1 MDRVRSRD
9 LSQLQ
14 QNIATMSP
22 IRFRSLSQIFLLGV
36 VLICVP
42 LFAGTVLTFI
52 YIKRLS
58 DDNRNLVV
66 RSLEIGRETEKL
78 IDHIEELNRTA
89 RQYMVV
95 GDDELFS
102 LYTQKHARLID
113 TLEWLEVLVDQKKAR
128 ALLENIRTVSNATF
142 EQINLRSRDPDTK
155 IDTKRFEKLVNLSND
170 LRFFSNTAIQQQLD
184 IAAQK
189 VKTARAALYWIWGT
203 SSLFVITFILVFA
216 WFIAKPIRRI
226 DSRIRR
232 LGQGDFDGSIKIH
245 GPADISKL
253 GDRLDWLGSR
263 LSEVDQIKEQFFREM
278 SHQLKT
284 PLASIRE
291 GAGLLADQGGRIDD
305 ARQREV
311 LELLHNN
318 SIELQRMLDNM
329 LNFSA
334 WRADPGKLYK
344 ESFRIRQVADAVA
357 HRFRASSLTH
367 NIQVRVD
374 CPDDMVVEMD
384 RDKCRVVLDNLI
396 SNAVKF
402 SPQGGVVEV
411 NISEKKNELLIVVTD
426 RGPGIPEGERERIF
440 DLFYLSD
447 QPGTGGYRGTG
458 VGLSLV
464 RAYAGAHGGR
474 VDVETRP
481 NGGARFS
488 VVIPQG

>member
-1 MDRVRSRD
+1 
-9 LSQLQ
+9 
-14 QNIATMSP
+14 
-22 IRFRSLSQIFLLGV
+22 
-36 VLICVP
+36 LICVP

-89 RQYMVV
+89 QQYMVV

-102 LYTQKHARLID
+102 LYTQKHSRLID
-113 TLEWLEVLVDQKKAR
+113 TLEWLEVLIDQKKAR
-128 ALLENIRTVSNATF
+128 ALLENIRTVSNSTF
-142 EQINLRSRDPDTK
+142 EQIKRKSRHPDTE
-155 IDTKRFEKLVNLSND
+155 IDTRRFEKLADLSDN
-170 LRFFSNTAIQQQLD
+170 LRFFSNTAIQKQLD
-184 IAAQK
+184 TAAQR
-189 VKTARAALYWIWGT
+189 VKTARTALYWIWGT
-203 SSLFVITFILVFA
+203 SSLFVIAFVVVFA

-232 LGQGDFDGSIKIH
+232 LGQGDFDGSIRIH
-245 GPADISKL
+245 GPVDISEL

-263 LSEVDQIKEQFFREM
+263 LSEADQIKERFFREM

-291 GAGLLADQGGRIDD
+291 GAGLLVDQGGRIDTMH
-305 ARQREV
+305 QREV
-311 LELLHNN
+311 LEILHNN

-334 WRADPGKLYK
+334 WRADPGKLYR
-344 ESFRIRQVADAVA
+344 ESFQIRQVADAVA
-357 HRFRASSLTH
+357 LRFRASLLSH
-367 NIQVRVD
+367 NIQLRVD
-374 CPDDMVVEMD
+374 CREDMVVKMD

-402 SPQGGVVEV
+402 SPEGSCVEV
-411 NISEKKNELLIVVTD
+411 NIVEKQNELLIVVTD
-426 RGPGIPEGERERIF
+426 QGPGVPEGEREKIF
-440 DLFYLSD
+440 DLFYLSE
-447 QPGTGGYRGTG
+447 QPGSGAYRGTG

-481 NGGARFS
+481 KGGARFS

>member
-1 MDRVRSRD
+1 M
-9 LSQLQ
+9 
-14 QNIATMSP
+14 
-22 IRFRSLSQIFLLGV
+22 
-36 VLICVP
+36 ICVP
-42 LFAGTVLTFI
+42 LFAGTVLTFV

-89 RQYMVV
+89 QQYMVV
-95 GDDELFS
+95 GDDELLS
-102 LYTQKHARLID
+102 LYAQKHSRLID

-128 ALLENIRTVSNATF
+128 ALLENIRAVSNSTF
-142 EQINLRSRDPDTK
+142 EQIKRRAKNPDTE
-155 IDTKRFEKLVNLSND
+155 IDTKSFEELVSLSDN
-170 LRFFSNTAIQQQLD
+170 LRFFSNTAIQKQLD

-189 VKTARAALYWIWGT
+189 VKTARVALYWIWGT
-203 SSLFVITFILVFA
+203 SSLFVVAFVVVFA
-216 WFIAKPIRRI
+216 WFIARPIRRI

-232 LGQGDFDGSIKIH
+232 LGQGDFEGSIRIH

-263 LSEVDQIKEQFFREM
+263 LSEVDQIKERFFREM

-291 GAGLLADQGGRIDD
+291 GAGLLVEEGGRVDGE
-305 ARQREV
+305 RQREV
-311 LELLHNN
+311 LEILHNN

-344 ESFRIRQVADAVA
+344 ESFQIRQVADAVA
-357 HRFRASSLTH
+357 QRFRASLLTH
-367 NIQVRVD
+367 DIRVLVD
-374 CPDDMVVEMD
+374 CPEDLLVEMD
-384 RDKCRVVLDNLI
+384 RDKCRIVLDNLI

-402 SPQGGVVEV
+402 SPEGGIVEV
-411 NISEKKNELLIVVTD
+411 NISDKQNELLIVVTD
-426 RGPGIPEGERERIF
+426 QGPGIPEGERDKIF
-440 DLFYLSD
+440 DLFYLGE

-464 RAYAGAHGGR
+464 RAYARVHGGR
-474 VDVETRP
+474 INVETRP